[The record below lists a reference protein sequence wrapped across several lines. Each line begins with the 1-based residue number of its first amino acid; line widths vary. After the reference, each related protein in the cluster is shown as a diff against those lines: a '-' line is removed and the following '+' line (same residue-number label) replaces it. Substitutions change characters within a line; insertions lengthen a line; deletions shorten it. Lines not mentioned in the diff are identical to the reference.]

1 MQRLSEREEVILNT
15 LIGSYVATGEPVGS
29 RTISKSGL
37 GLSSATVRKSM
48 ADLEEEGSLSHPHI
62 SAGRVPTDRGYRYY
76 VDLLMSQDEL
86 VENERRRIRDSMA
99 ARVREGN
106 IESLLEQVSRVI
118 ADISKNLGVALTP
131 SFERGIFQH
140 LEMVHL
146 SESKLL
152 LVLTI
157 KSGLVK
163 TMVME
168 VDARV
173 DADDLEAT
181 RRLINERLSG
191 LTIGD
196 ILTNVSERLEISSEG
211 SPKLLRL
218 ICDSADSL
226 FEFSSEEDLHLVGT
240 GNFFLQP
247 EFSEN
252 RDQLARLY
260 QLFEERSQMTAIL
273 NDRMGE
279 GIAITIGGENESPEL
294 SGCSLL
300 TSKYRMGNVTG
311 VIGLMGPT
319 RLAYAKM
326 VPLISYMA
334 SLTENLL
341 EEKFEGIDK
350 RKWFCPWCGVA
361 QYYDKSDFMGR
372 TLQTKNDK

>member
-1 MQRLSEREEVILNT
+1 MEDLSKRERSILDRLVTCYID
-15 LIGSYVATGEPVGS
+15 TGEPVGS
-29 RTISKSGL
+29 RTLAKTGVA
-37 GLSSATVRKSM
+37 LSAATVRNSM
-48 ADLEEEGSLSHPHI
+48 ADLEDKGYLHQPHT
-62 SAGRVPTDRGYRYY
+62 SAGRVPTDKGYRVY
-76 VDLLMSQDEL
+76 VDAIMSQQQISDDERSRL
-86 VENERRRIRDSMA
+86 REMVETAIR
-99 ARVREGN
+99 ENN
-106 IESLLEQVSRVI
+106 IEGLITQVSRVI
-118 ADISKNLGVALTP
+118 ADVSQNLGVALTP
-131 SFERGIFQH
+131 QFREGRFRSI
-140 LEMVHL
+140 EMIAL

-152 LVLTI
+152 LVVTI

-341 EEKFEGIDK
+341 EEKFEE
-350 RKWFCPWCGVA
+350 R
-361 QYYDKSDFMGR
+361 
-372 TLQTKNDK
+372 